1 MRDLRAKCCDFSDA
15 AAKQFALCIEQ
26 NIRLERLDLSYNLI
40 NDSGGELLA
49 IAITEN
55 KNLRYLNLRENN
67 LRVNSGAMFAKSMVT
82 NKSLKNLKLEDN
94 YINLSFLEE
103 IARLIERNNLH
114 LMENNIAELR

>member
-1 MRDLRAKCCDFSDA
+1 
-15 AAKQFALCIEQ
+15 
-26 NIRLERLDLSYNLI
+26 
-40 NDSGGELLA
+40 
-49 IAITEN
+49 
-55 KNLRYLNLRENN
+55 
-67 LRVNSGAMFAKSMVT
+67 MFAKSMVT